1 MLTYTIGNK
10 AVSEAKMNDYRVSRI
25 THDVLLLPVVKSSEE
40 RIKMLPTW
48 NDGQMQKEK
57 I

>member
-25 THDVLLLPVVKSSEE
+25 THDVLLLPVVRNSEE
-40 RIKMLPTW
+40 RIKNVTYV
-48 NDGQMQKEK
+48 E
-57 I
+57 